1 MKKIIC
7 LWGGPGTGKSTT
19 CAGIF
24 NKLKKMDYNV
34 EMNREYIK
42 EWVWEE
48 RKLIDGDQI
57 YITAKQA
64 RKEIIYMRNGM
75 DFIITDSPLAL
86 TTFYGNIYDKYER
99 EYNACKAIVKQHHQI
114 CKDLGYK
121 IEHYFLIRKKPY
133 NPAGRYQD
141 EETAKRFD
149 LEIREFLKKYPM
161 NFKEID
167 CDDNAEDVI
176 IKDLLRKE

>member
-19 CAGIF
+19 CAGLF
-24 NKLKKMDYNV
+24 SRLKKLGYNI

-42 EWVWEE
+42 DWVWEKRE
-48 RKLIDGDQI
+48 LLDGDQV

-64 RKEIIYMRNGM
+64 RKERIYMKAGL

-86 TTFYGNIYDKYER
+86 TTFYGGIYDKYEK
-99 EYNACKAIVKQHHQI
+99 EFNACKQIVKQHHQF

-121 IEHYFLIRKKPY
+121 INHYFLVRTKQY
-133 NPAGRYQD
+133 NPSGRNQTA
-141 EETAKRFD
+141 EEAVDFD
-149 LEIREFLKKYPM
+149 SRIQIFLKEYPI
-161 NFKEID
+161 NHKTLI
-167 CDDNAEDVI
+167 CDDFVEEAI
-176 IKDLLRKE
+176 IQDLLSK